1 MDFSSFSYLI
11 IRSFIYLAIFE
22 IFHFSYKKFP
32 NIFFKVFSGT
42 NESNFQHWKI
52 GYYSYIILTFIEYLI
67 FQNKI
72 AIEGKELFFYSHLFS
87 AIILP
92 WIIFMIW
99 YIIPAIYG
107 QISIFWV
114 DVVYCILATIIS
126 ILLVSFIEINLN
138 KTHFDLSFKIIIWFL
153 NIILIIEFTIFSF
166 KKPWVDVFAD
176 PYL

>member
-1 MDFSSFSYLI
+1 
-11 IRSFIYLAIFE
+11 
-22 IFHFSYKKFP
+22 
-32 NIFFKVFSGT
+32 
-42 NESNFQHWKI
+42 
-52 GYYSYIILTFIEYLI
+52 
-67 FQNKI
+67 
-72 AIEGKELFFYSHLFS
+72 
-87 AIILP
+87 
-92 WIIFMIW
+92 MIW

>member
-1 MDFSSFSYLI
+1 MRYFISV
-11 IRSFIYLAIFE
+11 IRSFQTF
-22 IFHFSYKKFP
+22 FS
-32 NIFFKVFSGT
+32 